1 VNALSHF
8 KLGMAA
14 AGVILW
20 GYGARA
26 DIEWLRWAGMGFLAA
41 ATVLRFWRRDRTPH
55 DGHTDSRG
63 G

>member
-1 VNALSHF
+1 MNALSHF

-26 DIEWLRWAGMGFLAA
+26 DVEWLRWAGMGFLAVA
-41 ATVLRFWRRDRTPH
+41 AVLRFWRRDRVPR
-55 DGHTDSRG
+55 DGHTDSRSG
-63 G
+63 

>member
-8 KLGMAA
+8 RLGMAA

-26 DIEWLRWAGMGFLAA
+26 DVEWLRWTGIAFLA
-41 ATVLRFWRRDRTPH
+41 VSVILRLWRRDRVP
-55 DGHTDSRG
+55 RE
-63 G
+63 